1 MQLQVKGRNFEIS
14 EQIRSYAEGKLGK
27 LDKLVKDPTRIEL
40 ELLVE
45 KNPSISDNH
54 IAEAT
59 VFTRGTSF
67 VLEQGEVNRW
77 KTFSTNVS
85 GGAKGVPSAWR
96 TGAAIA
102 RSGIHRL
109 WKRRPR
115 PRPNRR
121 QSR

>member
-54 IAEAT
+54 VAEAT
-59 VFTRGTSF
+59 VSR
-67 VLEQGEVNRW
+67 R
-77 KTFSTNVS
+77 
-85 GGAKGVPSAWR
+85 
-96 TGAAIA
+96 A
-102 RSGIHRL
+102 RSSAPASP
-109 WKRRPR
+109 RRT
-115 PRPNRR
+115 
-121 QSR
+121 